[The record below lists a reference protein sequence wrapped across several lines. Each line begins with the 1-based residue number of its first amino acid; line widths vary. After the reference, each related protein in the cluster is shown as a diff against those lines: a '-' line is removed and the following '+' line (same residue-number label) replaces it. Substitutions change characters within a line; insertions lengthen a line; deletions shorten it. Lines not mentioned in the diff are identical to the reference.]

1 MTMASSVWDSIIGQ
15 KPTVDLLS
23 RIASTS
29 HQSIS
34 HQAEGGGKKDLSQS
48 WLICG
53 APGSGRS
60 QVAQAFA
67 AALECPQGGCGQC
80 PTCLQIMKGEHPD
93 VTILAT
99 DKVTISID
107 QVRSLVAK
115 SEQMPATAPWRIL
128 IIEDVDRMLERT
140 TNVLLKEVEEPAD
153 RTIWLLCAPSS
164 QDVLPTIRSRT
175 RVVNLAIPPAAAISG
190 FLQKTDGVEKPLAD
204 RCARLAQGH
213 IGIARLYSRDD
224 QALADRDEIVV
235 SLLDLRKAS
244 DAVILAASMV
254 DRAQS
259 QAAASVQ
266 ADVDRRTQ
274 EFLAVNGLG
283 PQDKVPTALRGDFN
297 AIGKKEDVRRRTTR
311 LTRDVLDRFLTTISS
326 VWRDMIIVQ
335 NGAEASSGLVNKENA
350 TAIINMAAGL
360 SRQRVIA
367 NIRSVDLARRR
378 LARNGS
384 PLLVVEA
391 LLCSFLSA

>member
-1 MTMASSVWDSIIGQ
+1 M
-15 KPTVDLLS
+15 
-23 RIASTS
+23 
-29 HQSIS
+29 
-34 HQAEGGGKKDLSQS
+34 
-48 WLICG
+48 
-53 APGSGRS
+53 
-60 QVAQAFA
+60 
-67 AALECPQGGCGQC
+67 
-80 PTCLQIMKGEHPD
+80 
-93 VTILAT
+93 
-99 DKVTISID
+99 
-107 QVRSLVAK
+107 
-115 SEQMPATAPWRIL
+115 
-128 IIEDVDRMLERT
+128 
-140 TNVLLKEVEEPAD
+140 
-153 RTIWLLCAPSS
+153 
-164 QDVLPTIRSRT
+164 
-175 RVVNLAIPPAAAISG
+175 
-190 FLQKTDGVEKPLAD
+190 
-204 RCARLAQGH
+204 
-213 IGIARLYSRDD
+213 
-224 QALADRDEIVV
+224 
-235 SLLDLRKAS
+235 
-244 DAVILAASMV
+244 AASMV

-283 PQDKVPTALRGDFN
+283 PQDKIPAALRGDFN